1 MSQLERKKRRTHWTV
16 ASEHFLY
23 WINNSFNSTLIRVW
37 RGEGDSSY
45 IQSILTRACTRLTFP
60 MLLNAVA
67 SSTSHRSARPHA
79 HARCISSPSDPRKIR
94 AMFTVAETWC
104 RQERFFIFSCRLFC
118 HRAQTRSLVCV
129 LFQVVNSAS
138 RRVGNLSRLE
148 SSHRWTAFTSSLW
161 RQLALNKPDMSNT

>member
-79 HARCISSPSDPRKIR
+79 HARCTSSPSDPRK
-94 AMFTVAETWC
+94 F
-104 RQERFFIFSCRLFC
+104 ERCLLSLRLDVVKNGFFIFSCRLFC
-118 HRAQTRSLVCV
+118 HWAQTLSLVCV
-129 LFQVVNSAS
+129 LFKLSTVQV
-138 RRVGNLSRLE
+138 GE
-148 SSHRWTAFTSSLW
+148 
-161 RQLALNKPDMSNT
+161 LATWVD